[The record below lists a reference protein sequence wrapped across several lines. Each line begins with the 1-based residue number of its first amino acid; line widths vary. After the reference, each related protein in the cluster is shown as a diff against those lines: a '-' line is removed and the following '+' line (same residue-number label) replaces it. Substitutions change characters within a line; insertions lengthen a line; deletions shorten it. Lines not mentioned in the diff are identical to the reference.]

1 MGTRLGLGAK
11 GCWDPVAR
19 LMSAIQMQPAPPCPA
34 AHFPFHLL
42 EQERSGRQRPRGTPN
57 PPCARFGNTHSGMCF
72 ILLALQ
78 SPGRVGR
85 RNWRPDP
92 AAYSPLMTVMFFI
105 WLPV

>member
-1 MGTRLGLGAK
+1 MLGPYCSPHFCHTNAAGPTLPRCPFPLPPPGTGEIWEAETPGNTKPSL
-11 GCWDPVAR
+11 CPV
-19 LMSAIQMQPAPPCPA
+19 P
-34 AHFPFHLL
+34 
-42 EQERSGRQRPRGTPN
+42 
-57 PPCARFGNTHSGMCF
+57 THSGMCF